1 MGRKDDK
8 KSRRTEMVHSFWEMP
23 PSDIER
29 EKQRARELRNSS
41 WWRQKI
47 ARGVCAYCGKTFH
60 PDDLT
65 MDHIIP
71 LSRGGRSERINIVPC
86 CKECNNQKRSLLPA
100 EWDIYLKRI
109 SDTGTEDD
117 LMLEAKKIVE

>member
-1 MGRKDDK
+1 MRRKDDK
-8 KSRRTEMVHSFWEMP
+8 KSHRTEMVHPFWEMP

-47 ARGVCAYCGKTFH
+47 ARGICSYCGKTFH
-60 PDDLT
+60 TDELT

-71 LSRGGRSERINIVPC
+71 LSRGGRSEKINIVPC
-86 CKECNNQKRSLLPA
+86 CKECNNQKKYLLPA
-100 EWDIYLKRI
+100 EWDEYLKRI
-109 SDTGTEDD
+109 RGVSSEDEMVFAD
-117 LMLEAKKIVE
+117 QKNDE